1 MTPREARRARRE
13 AERKAKKAEFK
24 RMKAEGQ
31 LVDAGYSHDQEFSP
45 ELIAE
50 ANAARERVH
59 RRAGI
64 TLDPLPAAKSV
75 AIATPQSHSEP
86 SLDWE
91 PNRDQHGVSA
101 ALRPGHSTGPRSIQG
116 KATSSRNSFKHG
128 LASGQLII
136 PGEDAAEYESLLNAL
151 LDEHQPANTTEEML
165 VRELAQ
171 SYWLMQ
177 RAMALQ
183 NDAFTATAVNTKQLT
198 LFLRYYTTY
207 ERVFHRTLNAL
218 MRLKKEAARAEKERI
233 RQFVSQSRNS
243 GRQFV
248 SQKQP
253 EAPSQP
259 ATDLPFTPSDRSSSV
274 EGSLQA
280 A

>member
-24 RMKAEGQ
+24 RMKAEGHP
-31 LVDAGYSHDQEFSP
+31 LTRTTYSHDQEFSP
-45 ELIAE
+45 ELIAQ

-64 TLDPLPAAKSV
+64 SLDSQQSAAKTIP
-75 AIATPQSHSEP
+75 APAPQPDPEP

-91 PNRDQHGVSA
+91 ANRDDHRVSA
-101 ALRPGHSTGPRSIQG
+101 APRPGRSTGPRTSTG

-136 PGEDAAEYESLLNAL
+136 PGEDAAEYEALLNAL
-151 LDEHQPANTTEEML
+151 LDEHQPANPTEEML

-177 RAMALQ
+177 RAMAMQ
-183 NDAFTATAVNTKQLT
+183 TNCFTADGVDTKQLAV
-198 LFLRYYTTY
+198 FLRYHTTY
-207 ERVFHRTLNAL
+207 ERAFHRALNVL
-218 MRLKKEAARAEKERI
+218 LRIKKDRF
-233 RQFVSQSRNS
+233 RQFVSQSRLAS
-243 GRQFV
+243 KQFV
-248 SQKQP
+248 SQKG
-253 EAPSQP
+253 EKAPSQP
-259 ATDLPFTPSDRSSSV
+259 APDPPFACSAPSSPA